1 MTLQKL
7 SDSLESI
14 LRYDKSR
21 LNTVGRLL
29 QNSIIYIILIFLF
42 GTLIEDIFPNFQE
55 KNKGPT
61 VIIMEVFGQLLL
73 ISFII
78 FYLQKIV
85 DHIPYVG
92 MSDFDNDDTSLP
104 YCEQFIIFVVL
115 ISTQINLIKKIK
127 YIYNLFSDTVSKKE
141 VQKSQENQIDND
153 KIVDII
159 NQSEDNQDKS
169 VYERND
175 SHEHLNVRD
184 SGTLNQRINIYN
196 QDDQLKYVPKDSYSK
211 PMRPLLTSNDFLKD
225 SMVMEYVNLV
235 KNSNDK
241 IESKFSETKVGPQLP
256 PNQVDNFGTF
266 SNPSL
271 SDNNSF
277 GTQISQI
284 PDFNKLGH

>member
-1 MTLQKL
+1 MTLQNL
-7 SDSLESI
+7 SESLESI
-14 LRYDKSR
+14 LRYDKAR

-29 QNSIIYIILIFLF
+29 QNSVIYIVLVFLF

-55 KNKGPT
+55 KDKPSSL
-61 VIIMEVFGQLLL
+61 IILEIFGQLLL

-85 DHIPYVG
+85 DHIPYIG
-92 MSDFDNDDTSLP
+92 MTNFDNDDVSLP
-104 YCEQFIIFVVL
+104 YCEQFIIFVIL
-115 ISTQINLIKKIK
+115 ISTQSNLIKKIK
-127 YIYNLFSDTVSKKE
+127 YIYNLFGNSR
-141 VQKSQENQIDND
+141 SQSEGKISSEKGTDNE
-153 KIVDII
+153 KIVDILNGSKNKAI
-159 NQSEDNQDKS
+159 KSDVEDNK
-169 VYERND
+169 
-175 SHEHLNVRD
+175 SHEHLKIRD

-211 PMRPLLTSNDFLKD
+211 PVKPLLTSNDFLKD

-241 IESKFSETKVGPQLP
+241 IDSKFSEIKQGPQLP
-256 PNQVDNFGTF
+256 SNQVDNFGTF

>member
-1 MTLQKL
+1 MTLRNL
-7 SDSLESI
+7 SESLESI

-29 QNSIIYIILIFLF
+29 QDSVIYIVLFFLF
-42 GTLIEDIFPNFQE
+42 GTLIEDLFPNFQVE
-55 KNKGPT
+55 KNKSSS
-61 VIIMEVFGQLLL
+61 VIILEIFGQLLL

-85 DHIPYVG
+85 SHIPYIG
-92 MSDFDNDDTSLP
+92 MSEIDNNDVSLP
-104 YCEQFIIFVVL
+104 YCEQFIIIVIL
-115 ISTQINLIKKIK
+115 ICTQTNLIKKIK
-127 YIYNLFSDTVSKKE
+127 HIYNLFNHSRSKKE
-141 VQKSQENQIDND
+141 VQIFSEKDNDND
-153 KIVDII
+153 KISDILNESKVTEI
-159 NQSEDNQDKS
+159 NSKP
-169 VYERND
+169 
-175 SHEHLNVRD
+175 HEHLKIKD
-184 SGTLNQRINIYN
+184 SGTYH
-196 QDDQLKYVPKDSYSK
+196 QDPQIKLVPKDSYSRSLK
-211 PMRPLLTSNDFLKD
+211 PLLTSNDFLKD

-241 IESKFSETKVGPQLP
+241 VDSKFNENKKGPQLP

-284 PDFNKLGH
+284 PNFSA